1 MEKKKIALFA
11 SHNGSIFESLYSYIS
26 QSNHSIE
33 IIISN
38 NKDAKVLDMAKKYNI
53 NSLVINESLY
63 DAPDEKIIETLQ
75 TLDCNL
81 VILAGYMK
89 KISSSI
95 TKQFTIINSH
105 PALLPKYG
113 GKGMYGRYVHEAVI
127 KNKET
132 KSGLTIH
139 YVNENYDEG
148 AIILQKEVSIDSDDT
163 VDSLEQKIKNLEKSA
178 YIEAINLV

>member
-11 SHNGSIFESLYSYIS
+11 SHNGSIFESLYSYMS
-26 QSNHSIE
+26 KSNHSIE

-81 VILAGYMK
+81 VILAGYMT

-113 GKGMYGRYVHEAVI
+113 GKGMYGSNVHNAVI
-127 KNKET
+127 KAKDK
-132 KSGLTIH
+132 KSGVTIH

-148 AIILQKEVSIDSDDT
+148 AIILQKELELAPSESAE
-163 VDSLEQKIKNLEKSA
+163 SLEVKIKELEKIA
-178 YIEAINLV
+178 YIEALRLV